1 MIIVTGGAGFVGSNI
16 VRELNERG
24 RSDILVVDNMTNA
37 EKFKNLVGLQV
48 MDYMDKG
55 DFLDAIVAGEFDD
68 EGVEVIFHEGAC
80 SDTMEYNGKYMM
92 QNNFEYS
99 KLLLNF
105 ALNNEVQFIYASS
118 AATYGNGVHGFTE
131 GDACEHALNVY
142 GFSKLFFDRYVRQFP
157 NFESQV
163 VGLKYF
169 NVYGPQEHHKGRMA
183 SVAYQFYNQLKETGS
198 LKLFEGIDGYANGEQ
213 QRDFIYVK
221 DVAKVNMFFWENP
234 QLSGIFNCGT
244 GRAESFNEV
253 ANTVIKH
260 LGKGSIEYVPFPD
273 VLRGKYQNF
282 TQADTTALLK
292 AGYNGGFR
300 TVAEGVKEYCEIL
313 DKNGG
318 YYGQ

>member
-37 EKFKNLVGLQV
+37 DKFRNLVGLQV

-55 DFLDAIVAGEFDD
+55 DFLDAVVSGEFDD
-68 EGVEVIFHEGAC
+68 EGVEVIFHQGAC

-118 AATYGNGVHGFTE
+118 AATYGNGVNGFTE
-131 GDACEHALNVY
+131 GDTCEHALNVY

-157 NFESQV
+157 KFDSQV

-183 SVAYQFYNQLKETGS
+183 SVAYQFYNQLKGTGT

-213 QRDFIYVK
+213 KRDFIYVK
-221 DVAKVNMFFWENP
+221 DVAKVNMFFWENK
-234 QLSGIFNCGT
+234 QISGIFNCGT

-260 LGKGSIEYVPFPD
+260 LGKGNIEYVPFPD

-292 AGYNGGFR
+292 AGYKGGFR
-300 TVAEGVKEYCEIL
+300 TVAEGVKEYCEML
-313 DKNGG
+313 DKGG
-318 YYGQ
+318 YYNQ

>member
-24 RSDILVVDNMTNA
+24 RTDILVVDNMTNA
-37 EKFKNLVGLQV
+37 DKFKNLVGLQV
-48 MDYMDKG
+48 MDYMDKV
-55 DFLDAIVAGEFDD
+55 DFLDAVVSGEFDD
-68 EGVEVIFHEGAC
+68 EGVEVIFHQGAC

-118 AATYGNGVHGFTE
+118 AATYGNGVSGFTE
-131 GDACEHALNVY
+131 GDGCEHALNVY

-157 NFESQV
+157 NFDSQV

-169 NVYGPQEHHKGRMA
+169 NVYGPQEHHKGRMS
-183 SVAYQFYNQLKETGS
+183 SVAYQFYNQIKDTGN
-198 LKLFEGIDGYANGEQ
+198 LKLFAGIDGYANGEQ
-213 QRDFIYVK
+213 KRDFIYVK

-234 QLSGIFNCGT
+234 KISGIFNCGT

-260 LGKGSIEYVPFPD
+260 LGKGSVEYVPFPE

-282 TQADTTALLK
+282 TQADTTALLA
-292 AGYNGGFR
+292 AGYKGGFR
-300 TVAEGVKEYCEIL
+300 TVAEGVKEYCELL
-313 DKNGG
+313 DRGG
-318 YYGQ
+318 YYNQ